1 MRLPRGGGAYIYT
14 IYTKRNTMLD
24 YNYRSKCCFAPIRLG
39 RKTVKKT
46 NQKILIWICCKC
58 GERDV
63 DIIPKDAQLD
73 QVPTIGPFDEDQE

>member
-1 MRLPRGGGAYIYT
+1 
-14 IYTKRNTMLD
+14 MLD

-58 GERDV
+58 GERDI
-63 DIIPKDAQLD
+63 DIVPKDNLNLD
-73 QVPTIGPFDEDQE
+73 KELNLSDDE